1 MVCPVTSVVTCY
13 FTDQIMKA
21 GWFIFFE
28 SAVDLVINIKKRLIR
43 VDQYLRTCTYDS

>member
-13 FTDQIMKA
+13 FTDQIIKS

-28 SAVDLVINIKKRLIR
+28 SAVDLVINIKKKINQAWSIFENLHIW
-43 VDQYLRTCTYDS
+43 

>member
-13 FTDQIMKA
+13 FTDQIIKA

-28 SAVDLVINIKKRLIR
+28 SAVDLVSNIKKK
-43 VDQYLRTCTYDS
+43 D